1 MKVALF
7 YNKENVGDVLIMK
20 SNDEVATSFK
30 KFNDLV
36 AIYKNDELIGYNLFN
51 ISSKFNN
58 LKNGINYHPSF
69 ELINYLNLLIKENNL
84 EEIEIIEP
92 NFRVGLV
99 KECIDIEGTHLHLC
113 KVDIKDEVLQI
124 VCGAK
129 NVKEGVLVVVAMI
142 GTVMNDG
149 SMINKGQLKGYD
161 SYGMLCS
168 KRELNIPTE
177 EVRGLYLLDESEYK
191 VGDKFKVN

>member
-36 AIYKNDELIGYNLFN
+36 AIYKNDKLIGYNLFN
-51 ISSKFNN
+51 ISNKFND
-58 LKNGINYHPSF
+58 LKNGINYHPSI
-69 ELINYLNLLIKENNL
+69 ELVNYINSLIKENNL

-99 KECIDIEGTHLHLC
+99 EECID
-113 KVDIKDEVLQI
+113 
-124 VCGAK
+124 
-129 NVKEGVLVVVAMI
+129 
-142 GTVMNDG
+142 
-149 SMINKGQLKGYD
+149 
-161 SYGMLCS
+161 
-168 KRELNIPTE
+168 KR
-177 EVRGLYLLDESEYK
+177 
-191 VGDKFKVN
+191 